1 MGRNQYGRNNFRVT
15 VGQAGGRQTYYGKQ
29 TKLLSKLSAVS
40 WGSGILKTLFQNRSP
55 LRPKAGLSKLGKKLI
70 I

>member
-40 WGSGILKTLFQNRSP
+40 WGSGILNSP